1 MTHAIVVDLQL
12 GWSHGA
18 VSHDTELISFL
29 RRTLSSLK
37 TPRQPP
43 KPQRSVVFCP
53 CGRREPRHAWHSEIP
68 RTEHALAR
76 PVPSGRPSRAV
87 GIWRR
92 PGERPGSTGVP
103 LPSAGEA
110 RPLHIPMVMPCCF
123 LMVRGSVLPI
133 DLRNPVPSTPYRFNH
148 HLDLFALTCL
158 RIGSA
163 CQPLRLLSGRDSA
176 APSASSALIG

>member
-1 MTHAIVVDLQL
+1 MSTR
-12 GWSHGA
+12 SGA
-18 VSHDTELISFL
+18 SSF
-29 RRTLSSLK
+29 RRPLPYRSATTPCSSPSTKTLSSLK
-37 TPRQPP
+37 TPPPPP

-53 CGRREPRHAWHSEIP
+53 CGRREPRHGCRAEIP
-68 RTEHALAR
+68 HTEHALAR